1 MKKYITKSELIE
13 RWSKSLVRKY
23 FPVPTCR
30 QNNPYG
36 GEDICLYAIEEILRI
51 EQLPEFIVDLK
62 RINEQREKQKSLP
75 VESYVLF

>member
-23 FPVPTCR
+23 FPEPTYR

-51 EQLPEFIVDLK
+51 EQLLEFIVDFK